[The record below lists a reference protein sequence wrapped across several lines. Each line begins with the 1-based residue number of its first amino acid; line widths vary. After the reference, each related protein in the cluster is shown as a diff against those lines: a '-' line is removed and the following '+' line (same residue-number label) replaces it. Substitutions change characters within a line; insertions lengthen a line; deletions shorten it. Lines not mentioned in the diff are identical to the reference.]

1 MNWLRNQL
9 DSLDDRL
16 VVITSHHPLEDMF
29 NDYTPHAEPRV
40 SRDEIERLLVSKK
53 QVIAWI
59 CGHTHRH
66 RIKYFGSDSNQGF
79 WQIETASLI
88 DWPQQGRT
96 IEIFINEDEQICI
109 ATAPFD
115 HQGVTH
121 QDFKKIDITDINHL
135 AGLSR
140 DLAVNDWQRRTG
152 LYPIEFN
159 EGNQSDQAALLLLTN
174 RLV

>member
-1 MNWLRNQL
+1 
-9 DSLDDRL
+9 
-16 VVITSHHPLEDMF
+16 MF

-40 SRDEIERLLVSKK
+40 SRVEIERLLVSKK

-66 RIKYFGSDSNQGF
+66 RIKYFGSDANQGF

-121 QDFKKIDITDINHL
+121 QDFKKINITDINHL

-140 DLAVNDWQRRTG
+140 DLSVNDWQRRSG
-152 LYPIEFN
+152 LYPIELN
-159 EGNQSDQAALLLLTN
+159 EGNQSDQAALLVLTN